1 MIFSYNDIV
10 KKIAKNKKIN
20 YKELYFY
27 GLSKLKPKIIEFADT
42 INDTFIDIILNHED
56 IYILLYCNDIKF
68 KISNCCGF
76 ILYTKTNDK
85 IYLLLLCISKKYRK
99 FGYGKIFLEEFIE
112 FIKKTHSKNKKIIL
126 HPIEK
131 SIEFYKT
138 FGFVQTNCEPN
149 KFRKLFKYEK
159 YDKNTCLFELNI
171 S

>member
-76 ILYTKTNDK
+76 IIYAKTNDK

-99 FGYGKIFLEEFIE
+99 FGYGKIFLEE
-112 FIKKTHSKNKKIIL
+112 
-126 HPIEK
+126 
-131 SIEFYKT
+131 
-138 FGFVQTNCEPN
+138 
-149 KFRKLFKYEK
+149 
-159 YDKNTCLFELNI
+159 
-171 S
+171 